1 MESSDILEIIETNK
15 RFIESRQASTNGSQ
29 SDLHPDIVASQI
41 PIISTS
47 TVDWIAVKPA
57 KYGRGVFATK
67 PLKTGQYATFY
78 PCHQIVRRKD
88 KNDKEWNVISQD
100 GHPTHYKDYSLTLS
114 PTLRIAGI
122 PSSENL
128 LFCGHLINDPCKDVK
143 IKHLPSGRRDA
154 LKDWL
159 SRYDSLTPNIDFDV
173 IDDVW
178 VGMKVIRDIEPGEEL
193 TVCYGTTYWIHR
205 Q

>member
-78 PCHQIVRRKD
+78 PCHQIVRRKNTQD
-88 KNDKEWNVISQD
+88 KNWDIISPED
-100 GHPTHYKDYSLTLS
+100 HPTHYRDYNLTLS
-114 PTLRIAGI
+114 PTLGIAGI
-122 PSSENL
+122 PSFENL

-143 IKHLPSGRRDA
+143 IKHLRNSRKLG
-154 LKDWL
+154 LQDWL
-159 SRYDSLTPNIDFDV
+159 SRYDYLKPNTEYHV
-173 IDDVW
+173 VEDVW
-178 VGMKVIRDIEPGEEL
+178 VVLKVIRDIEPGEEL